1 MPVCKDYDGRVR
13 WKNQPFLV
21 IVHYFQFFILTRLFS
36 VSSFV
41 NERNLQQKF
50 IIIRFIPDLNNLNLE

>member
-36 VSSFV
+36 VSSFID
-41 NERNLQQKF
+41 ERNLQQKF

>member
-50 IIIRFIPDLNNLNLE
+50 IIIRFIPDLNNLNFE

>member
-36 VSSFV
+36 VSFFIH
-41 NERNLQQKF
+41 ERNLQQKF

>member
-36 VSSFV
+36 VSSFI

>member
-1 MPVCKDYDGRVR
+1 MPVCKDYDGRER

>member
-1 MPVCKDYDGRVR
+1 MPVCKDYDGRKR
-13 WKNQPFLV
+13 WKNQLFLV

-36 VSSFV
+36 VSSFIH
-41 NERNLQQKF
+41 ERNLQQKF